1 MLENSDY
8 LRDSSN
14 MSVDPLSD
22 LLKLTDAQSVLSGGF
37 TAGGSWA
44 LNFPPP
50 DKMKFF
56 ALLTGTCQLRVD
68 GSDDVTTVATRDVI
82 FLAANRPFVLA
93 SDLSATALDAKQVF
107 SGPNRRFARIG
118 KGDDCVQI
126 GGHVRLDSRSGALL
140 ADALPPLMHVR
151 ASAPEAAALQ
161 AILTQLADEQAAER
175 PGSQLAIALLAQLMF
190 VHALRVHLATAASLP
205 PGRLRAATDP
215 AIAPALRLM
224 HGDPSRHWQLEELAE
239 AAGMSRT
246 TFAVRFKAAAGV
258 APLAYLTAWRM
269 HLAERAFRDENAPVA
284 ELAER
289 LGYTSE
295 SAFSNA
301 FKRVTGSAP
310 RSFRRAG
317 TTQRA
322 DSAETLA

>member
-8 LRDSSN
+8 LRDSSD

-22 LLKLTDAQSVLSGGF
+22 LLKLADAQSVLSGGF

-44 LNFPPP
+44 LRFPPP

-56 ALLTGTCQLRVD
+56 VLLKGTCRLLVD
-68 GSDDVTTVATRDVI
+68 GSENATTVATGDAI

-93 SDLSATALDAKQVF
+93 SDLGATALDAKQVF
-107 SGPNRRFARIG
+107 SGANRRFAWIG
-118 KGDDCVQI
+118 EGDDCVQI
-126 GGHVRLDSRSGALL
+126 GGHVRLDPRNGALL
-140 ADALPPLMHVR
+140 ADALPPLMHLR
-151 ASAPEAAALQ
+151 ASAPEAVALQ
-161 AILTQLADEQAAER
+161 WILSQLAHEQADER
-175 PGSQLAIALLAQLMF
+175 PGSQLAIAQLAQLMF
-190 VHALRVHLATAASLP
+190 VHALRVQLASAASLP
-205 PGRLRAATDP
+205 AGWLRATTDP

-224 HGDPSRHWQLEELAE
+224 HGDTGRQWQLDELAE

-301 FKRVTGSAP
+301 FKRVTGSSP
-310 RSFRRAG
+310 RSFRRAD
-317 TTQRA
+317 RPA
-322 DSAETLA
+322 RS

>member
-8 LRDSSN
+8 LRDSSD
-14 MSVDPLSD
+14 MSADPLSD
-22 LLKLTDAQSVLSGGF
+22 LLKLADAQSVLSGGF

-44 LNFPPP
+44 LRFPPP

-56 ALLTGTCQLRVD
+56 VLLKGTCQLLVD
-68 GSDDVTTVATRDVI
+68 GFDDATTVATGDAI
-82 FLAANRPFVLA
+82 FLAARRPFVLA
-93 SDLSATALDAKQVF
+93 SDLGATALEAKQVF
-107 SGPNRRFARIG
+107 SGANRRFARIG
-118 KGDDCVQI
+118 NGDDCVQI
-126 GGHVRLDSRSGALL
+126 GGHVRLDPRNGALL

-161 AILTQLADEQAAER
+161 WILAQLAHEQAAER
-175 PGSQLAIALLAQLMF
+175 PGSQLAIAQLAQLMF
-190 VHALRVHLATAASLP
+190 VHALRVHLAAAASLP
-205 PGRLRAATDP
+205 AGWLRATTDP
-215 AIAPALRLM
+215 SIAPALRLM
-224 HGDPSRHWQLEELAE
+224 HGDASRHWQLEELAE

-258 APLAYLTAWRM
+258 APLTYLTAWRM
-269 HLAERAFRDENAPVA
+269 QLAERAFRDENAPVA

-289 LGYTSE
+289 LGYASE

-301 FKRVTGSAP
+301 FKRVTGSTP

-317 TTQRA
+317 TSRRSEA
-322 DSAETLA
+322 AETLA